1 MKPLAPVLVT
11 HLFPDERAALLDVLR
26 SLDREQWERPTVCE
40 GWSVGDVARHLVADD
55 LGRLSRERDVY
66 TAHGFTA
73 SSPEAQRIR
82 RTFESDLVTWIN
94 ASNEAWVEATR
105 RLSPAIVI
113 DLLEWSGRETQAYF
127 ESLDLQ
133 AIGDPV
139 TWAGPEPAPR
149 WLDVAREYTERWHHQ
164 AQIREGAGL
173 PLLSDSRLFAPV
185 LAAFVLGVP
194 HAFRETEADEGTH
207 VRLRITG
214 DAGGEWSLVRSDGRW
229 ALVQPLDADA
239 DATVEIGQDAAW
251 RLFTKGLTPRE
262 AKSCARLEGD
272 GRLAEQVLRTVSII
286 A

>member
-1 MKPLAPVLVT
+1 MKPLDPVLVT
-11 HLFPDERAALLDVLR
+11 HLFPDERVALLDVLR
-26 SLDREQWERPTVCE
+26 SFDAEQWERPTVCD
-40 GWSVGDVARHLVADD
+40 GWSVGDVARHLLGDD
-55 LGRLSRERDVY
+55 LGRLSRERDAYTVY
-66 TAHGFTA
+66 GFTA
-73 SSPEAQRIR
+73 SGPEA
-82 RTFESDLVTWIN
+82 FESELLAFIN
-94 ASNEAWVEATR
+94 AGNEAWVAATR

-139 TWAGPEPAPR
+139 TWAGPEPAPK

-164 AQIREGAGL
+164 AQIREGAGV
-173 PLLSDSRLFAPV
+173 PLLTEARLFAPV

-207 VRLRITG
+207 VRLRIAG
-214 DAGGEWSLVRSDGRW
+214 EAGGEWSLLRSDGRW
-229 ALVQPLDADA
+229 TLGQPLDHDA
-239 DATVEIGQDAAW
+239 DAAVEIGEDAAW
-251 RLFTKGLTPRE
+251 RLFTKGLTPQE
-262 AKSCARLEGD
+262 AKGLATIEGD

>member
-1 MKPLAPVLVT
+1 V
-11 HLFPDERAALLDVLR
+11 
-26 SLDREQWERPTVCE
+26 
-40 GWSVGDVARHLVADD
+40 
-55 LGRLSRERDVY
+55 
-66 TAHGFTA
+66 
-73 SSPEAQRIR
+73 
-82 RTFESDLVTWIN
+82 FESELLTFIN
-94 ASNEAWVEATR
+94 AGNEAWVAATR

-133 AIGDPV
+133 AIGDAV
-139 TWAGPEPAPR
+139 TWAGPEPAPK

-164 AQIREGAGL
+164 AQIREGSGL
-173 PLLSDSRLFAPV
+173 PLLSDSRLFSPV

-214 DAGGEWSLVRSDGRW
+214 DAGGEWSLLRSDGRW

-239 DATVEIGQDAAW
+239 NAAVEIGQDAAW
-251 RLFTKGLTPRE
+251 RLFTKGLTPQE
-262 AKSCARLEGD
+262 AKGHARIEGD
-272 GRLAEQVLRTVSII
+272 GQLAEQVLRTVSII

>member
-1 MKPLAPVLVT
+1 MKPLEPVLVT
-11 HLFPDERAALLDVLR
+11 HLFPDERAALLDGLR
-26 SLDREQWERPTVCE
+26 SLDREQWERPTVCH

-55 LGRLSRERDVY
+55 LGRLSRGRDAY

-73 SSPEAQRIR
+73 SSPEE
-82 RTFESDLVTWIN
+82 FESELLTFIN
-94 ASNEAWVEATR
+94 AANEAWVAAAR

-133 AIGDPV
+133 AIGDAV
-139 TWAGPEPAPR
+139 TWAGPEPAPK

-173 PLLSDSRLFAPV
+173 PLLDDSRLFAPV

-194 HAFRETEADEGTH
+194 HAFRQTEADEGTH

-214 DAGGEWSLVRSDGRW
+214 DAGGEWSLVYSDGRW
-229 ALVQPLDADA
+229 ALVQPLDSDA
-239 DATVEIGQDAAW
+239 DASVEIGQDAAW

-262 AKSCARLEGD
+262 AKESARIEGD
-272 GRLAEQVLRTVSII
+272 ELLAEQVLRTVSII

>member
-1 MKPLAPVLVT
+1 MKPLEPVLVT

-26 SLDREQWERPTVCE
+26 SLDAEQWERPTVCA
-40 GWSVGDVARHLVADD
+40 GWSVGDIARHLVADD
-55 LGRLSRERDVY
+55 LGRLSRERDDY
-66 TAHGFTA
+66 TTHGFTA
-73 SSPEAQRIR
+73 SSPEAQRVR
-82 RTFESDLVTWIN
+82 GTFESELLTFID
-94 ASNEAWVEATR
+94 AANEAWVAAAR

-113 DLLEWSGRETQAYF
+113 DLLEWSGREPQAYF

-133 AIGDPV
+133 AIGDAV
-139 TWAGPEPAPR
+139 TWAGPEPAPK
-149 WLDVAREYTERWHHQ
+149 WLDIAREYTERWHHQ

-194 HAFRETEADEGTH
+194 HAFRDTDADEGTH

-214 DAGGEWSLVRSDGRW
+214 DAGGEWSLVRSNGRW
-229 ALVQPLDADA
+229 MLVQPLDADA
-239 DATVEIGQDAAW
+239 AATVEIGQDAAW
-251 RLFTKGLTPRE
+251 RTFTKGLTPQE
-262 AKSCARLEGD
+262 AKESARIEGD

>member
-1 MKPLAPVLVT
+1 MKPLEPVLVT

-26 SLDREQWERPTVCE
+26 SLDAEQWERPTVCA
-40 GWSVGDVARHLVADD
+40 GWSVGDIARHLVADD
-55 LGRLSRERDVY
+55 LGRLSRERDAY
-66 TAHGFTA
+66 TAHGFSA
-73 SSPEAQRIR
+73 SSPDG
-82 RTFESDLVTWIN
+82 FESELLAFIN
-94 ASNEAWVEATR
+94 AANEAWVASAR

-133 AIGDPV
+133 AIGDAV
-139 TWAGPEPAPR
+139 TWAGPEPAPK

-173 PLLSDSRLFAPV
+173 QLLSDSRLFAPV

-194 HAFRETEADEGTH
+194 HAFRETDADEGTH

-214 DAGGEWSLVRSDGRW
+214 DAGGKWSLVRSDGRW
-229 ALVQPLDADA
+229 VQVQPLDADA
-239 DATVEIGQDAAW
+239 DAAVEIGQDAAW
-251 RLFTKGLTPRE
+251 RLFTKGLASLE
-262 AKSCARLEGD
+262 AKEHARIEGD
-272 GRLAEQVLRTVSII
+272 GRLAEQMLRTVSII

>member
-1 MKPLAPVLVT
+1 MKPPEPVLVT
-11 HLFPDERAALLDVLR
+11 HLFPEERAALLGVLR
-26 SLDREQWERPTVCE
+26 SLDAEQWERPTACA
-40 GWSVGDVARHLVADD
+40 GWSVGDIARHLVADD
-55 LGRLSRERDVY
+55 LGRLSRERDAY
-66 TAHGFTA
+66 TAHSFTA
-73 SSPEAQRIR
+73 SSPEE
-82 RTFESDLVTWIN
+82 FESELLTFID
-94 ASNEAWVEATR
+94 AANEAWVAAAR

-133 AIGDPV
+133 AIGDAV
-139 TWAGPEPAPR
+139 TWAGPEPAPK
-149 WLDVAREYTERWHHQ
+149 WLDIAREYTERWHHQ

-194 HAFRETEADEGTH
+194 HAFRETEAEEGTH

-239 DATVEIGQDAAW
+239 AATVEIGQDAAW
-251 RLFTKGLTPRE
+251 RTFTKGLTPQE
-262 AKSCARLEGD
+262 AKESARIEGD